1 MSPLLTP
8 QEKLIIP
15 HFVLLKHSPYT
26 LIIVHSQ
33 NRLLYLLSDCV
44 WLSLYDKIPEF
55 RGRGSRL
62 PQCPHLPNTGPAAS
76 LTCHIHLRS
85 E

>member
-1 MSPLLTP
+1 MFLATQNRALLLGNVLKGNSSEYRFYGEARPRSMSLLLTP

-33 NRLLYLLSDCV
+33 NTLLYFLSDCV
-44 WLSLYDKIPEF
+44 CLSL
-55 RGRGSRL
+55 
-62 PQCPHLPNTGPAAS
+62 
-76 LTCHIHLRS
+76 
-85 E
+85 